1 MTLEQL
7 QHRLKPLN
15 LKYVSRET
23 GVSEAT
29 IYNLANGG
37 KRVSFPIVTTLMEWL
52 EAQSQ

>member
-15 LKYVSRET
+15 LKYVARET
-23 GVSEAT
+23 GVSYST
-29 IYNLANGG
+29 VYNIANGG